1 MSPSMKRGLRSLA
14 DGIGSAVGKAVLVT
28 SVGLLFGY
36 GATIGFILALRVAL

>member
-36 GATIGFILALRVAL
+36 GATIGFILALRGAL